1 MSQQVI
7 DTVGFSGATLG
18 HYFDFQVNNTFYMLA
33 PDYYYQLYSIYFAR
47 CLACYDGWITGWHN
61 TKSGLV
67 PQRLLQSIA
76 RGLNNMLFA
85 HGIDF
90 TGDSEDYR
98 FACEWA
104 KRTKA
109 YKAMKKAHLYAIA
122 GGTSLLKL
130 NREGNELYATA
141 HRIDTFFV
149 DTDARGKVTSAK
161 IYYDAIHSTNSK
173 AHFDVCEE
181 RYFNEQGMPCVRCAV
196 YRVDSN
202 LQTDVQTRPANVNA
216 VQRVN
221 WENLPNDVKRE
232 IKKNYPSVIIGKEQ
246 YLPFPNHLGCVLL
259 RFTDDI
265 GQIPNT
271 QFGQPIGDILFTESF
286 QYDQMKYFEK
296 NEVDLAKA
304 RALIPDEM
312 WNRDDPDYP
321 RDAMSDR
328 FYQKVST
335 IGNDTDK
342 ITPIQF
348 MLRGNDIKTQTEN
361 ILKACAVKLNVSAS
375 SIASFLSEGA
385 GAKTAT
391 EIVNERTKTD
401 TWINGQISLN
411 KPEIDELLAIV
422 MRYYNHSPVEI
433 ILKSENQSPFLETAK
448 ILGDQ
453 LAIGNI
459 SPELYVHK
467 VYKDLTAQ
475 QQQKEIEEIR
485 ANKEKRSQTG
495 GV

>member
-7 DTVGFSGATLG
+7 DTVGFSEATLG

-161 IYYDAIHSTNSK
+161 IYYDAIHSTNSN

-202 LQTDVQTRPANVNA
+202 LQTDVQTRTANVKA
-216 VQRVN
+216 VQMVN
-221 WENLPNDVKRE
+221 WGNLPNDVKRA
-232 IKKNYPSVIIGKEQ
+232 IKKSYPSAIIGKEQ
-246 YLPFPNHLGCVLL
+246 YLPVSH
-259 RFTDDI
+259 
-265 GQIPNT
+265 
-271 QFGQPIGDILFTESF
+271 
-286 QYDQMKYFEK
+286 EK
-296 NEVDLAKA
+296 TN
-304 RALIPDEM
+304 
-312 WNRDDPDYP
+312 
-321 RDAMSDR
+321 
-328 FYQKVST
+328 
-335 IGNDTDK
+335 
-342 ITPIQF
+342 
-348 MLRGNDIKTQTEN
+348 
-361 ILKACAVKLNVSAS
+361 
-375 SIASFLSEGA
+375 
-385 GAKTAT
+385 
-391 EIVNERTKTD
+391 
-401 TWINGQISLN
+401 
-411 KPEIDELLAIV
+411 
-422 MRYYNHSPVEI
+422 
-433 ILKSENQSPFLETAK
+433 
-448 ILGDQ
+448 
-453 LAIGNI
+453 
-459 SPELYVHK
+459 
-467 VYKDLTAQ
+467 
-475 QQQKEIEEIR
+475 
-485 ANKEKRSQTG
+485 
-495 GV
+495 